1 MSPSFSLTG
10 ADVTTERLVLRP
22 WPPGDVAAV
31 LGGHRLPHWAPDFP
45 SAADRRISGFVAEH
59 PEAMN
64 VYGQRQIV
72 ERESGLAVGA
82 IGLFWPPDDG
92 VIEIGYGIVESRRG
106 RGYATEATRAMT
118 AFGLTAPGV
127 DEVFADV
134 ELANAAS
141 VRVLEKAGLRRV
153 RGDGATARFTARRP

>member
-1 MSPSFSLTG
+1 MSLSSSPTG
-10 ADVTTERLVLRP
+10 ADVVTERLVLRL
-22 WPPGDVAAV
+22 WPPADIAAV
-31 LGGHRLPHWAPDFP
+31 VGGLRLAHWARDFP
-45 SAADRRISGFVAEH
+45 SAADRRISGFVAER
-59 PEAMN
+59 PEAMY

-72 ERESGLAVGA
+72 ERDTGLAVGA

-92 VIEIGYGIVESRRG
+92 VIEVGYGIVESRRG

-134 ELANAAS
+134 ELANVAS

-153 RGDGATARFTARRP
+153 RCDGTTATYTARRR